1 MKPRREEDRP
11 GIAEVVVPGVRTIFH
26 YTVPPSLQATA
37 LPGVRVQIPLGRR
50 KTTGYLVSRI
60 PKSNFPKLKAI
71 SDIPDEAPLLTE
83 EMLSLTRWI
92 SDYYLAPWG
101 TVIRCVLPAGIDRAR
116 EKTER
121 IYRLD
126 PPLGEIREQL
136 PHLMKKTPA
145 QARVLDMFLNA
156 PGEQTAS
163 AIREETGV
171 GSDVLRRL
179 VAKGFLRQEERTVLR
194 DPFAGEPPGLSIPPT
209 LTQEQQKVV
218 RQINDSLEKTLYQTL
233 LLHGVTGSGKTEVYL
248 RVIEAALARKREAIV
263 IVPEIALTPQL
274 VRIFRS
280 RFPEKVSVLHSGLSE
295 GERIDQ
301 WRRIRRGETHV
312 AIGAR
317 SAIFAPFS
325 RLGVIVVDEEHDTTY
340 KQEEAPRYHARDLA
354 VVRGKQNNATVILG
368 SATPSV
374 ESFHH
379 ARSGKYQLLTLKHR
393 IDERPLPEVR
403 LIDMKEVKDGNP
415 LSPKLSEAVRQGLEQ
430 KEQIL
435 LFLNRRGFAPFLLCS
450 TCGYVHRC
458 PNCSVSLTYHS
469 KAGHL
474 TCHHCDYTTPLIQ
487 CCPECKAETL
497 ELKGCGTERIEEEV
511 EKAFQDSVLL
521 RLDRDTTRRKGAAQ
535 KILDRF
541 RSRKGDILIGTQMV
555 TKGHHLPGITTVGVL
570 NADASLHHPDFRAGE
585 RTFQT
590 LTQVAGRA
598 GRGEKE
604 GTVYLQS
611 YTPEHYSIQAA
622 VEHNYTRFYDQEI
635 SFREALNYPPYSRL
649 VNLVLAANSL
659 QKAEQAAARLGDIL
673 KKLTL
678 RNKELEILG
687 PAQAPL
693 FTLRGKK
700 RFQLLVKG
708 KSVRALNRL
717 VGEGIDRFNGLKG
730 ASGIDLTVDVDPVNF
745 F

>member
-1 MKPRREEDRP
+1 MKSRREEERP
-11 GIAEVVVPGVRTIFH
+11 GIAEVVVPGVRKIFH
-26 YTVPPSLQATA
+26 YTIPLSLMETA

-50 KTTGYLVSRI
+50 KTLGYLVSRI
-60 PKSNFPKLKAI
+60 PESNVPKLKAI
-71 SDIPDEAPLLTE
+71 SAVPDEAPLLTE
-83 EMLSLTRWI
+83 EMLRLTRWI
-92 SDYYLAPWG
+92 SDYYLTPWG
-101 TVIRCVLPAGIDRAR
+101 TVIRCVLPAGIDTVR

-121 IYRLD
+121 IYRLHL
-126 PPLGEIREQL
+126 PPGEAVKQL
-136 PHLMKKTPA
+136 PQLIKQAPA
-145 QARVLDMFLNA
+145 QARVLKMLLHT
-156 PGEQTAS
+156 PGEQTQA
-163 AIREETGV
+163 AIRGQTGV
-171 GSDVLRRL
+171 SDDVLRRL
-179 VAKGFLRQEERTVLR
+179 VKKGFLRSGKRTVLR
-194 DPFAGEPPGLSIPPT
+194 DPFAGDPPGPCTPPT
-209 LTQEQQKVV
+209 LTEEQQSAV
-218 RQINDSLEKTLYQTL
+218 RKITTALEKTLFQTFL
-233 LLHGVTGSGKTEVYL
+233 IHGVTGSGKTEVYL
-248 RVIEAALARKREAIV
+248 RAIEAVLAQEREAIV

-280 RFPEKVSVLHSGLSE
+280 RFPEKVSVLHSGLSG

-301 WRRIRRGETHV
+301 WKRIRRGEAKV

-325 RLGVIVVDEEHDTTY
+325 RLGIIVVDEEHDTTY

-393 IDERPLPEVR
+393 IDNRPLPEIR
-403 LIDMKEVKDGNP
+403 LIDMKKVQDGNL
-415 LSPKLSEAVRQGLEQ
+415 LSPKLSEAVQQGLAQ

-450 TCGYVHRC
+450 TCGHVHRC
-458 PNCSVSLTYHS
+458 PNCSVSLTYHR

-474 TCHHCDYTTPLIQ
+474 SCHHCDYTTPLIQ

-511 EKAFQDSVLL
+511 EKAFRGSILL
-521 RLDRDTTRRKGAAQ
+521 RLDRDTTRRKGAAR

-570 NADASLHHPDFRAGE
+570 NADSSLHYPDFRSGE

-598 GRGEKE
+598 GRGETR
-604 GTVYLQS
+604 GRVYLQS

-622 VEHNYTRFYDQEI
+622 AKHDYDRFYDQEI

-649 VNLVLAANSL
+649 VNLILAANSL
-659 QKAEQAAARLGDIL
+659 QKVEKAATQLGKIL
-673 KKLTL
+673 KKLAG
-678 RNKELEILG
+678 RKKDMEILG

-693 FTLRGKK
+693 SILRGKQ
-700 RFQLLVKG
+700 RYHLLVKG
-708 KSVRALNRL
+708 KSVRELNRL
-717 VGEGIDRFNGLKG
+717 IGEGISRFSDLKG
-730 ASGIDLTVDVDPVNF
+730 ISGVDLTVDVDPVNF
-745 F
+745 L